1 VGDVSSLLKSTVATL
16 DPAQPV
22 KAPIPM
28 ETYVT
33 RNLSTSQFQ
42 MQTLGL
48 FAGGGLVIASCGL
61 YALLTFLVSASRREW
76 AVRLALGATGV
87 QLRQHV
93 IRQAGLYGISGVV
106 VGLVLYAL
114 SSRALAAVTYGTPV
128 WNPWFVLAAALT
140 MIAVCIGAALGPAM
154 RASRIAPREALAE

>member
-1 VGDVSSLLKSTVATL
+1 
-16 DPAQPV
+16 
-22 KAPIPM
+22 
-28 ETYVT
+28 
-33 RNLSTSQFQ
+33 

-48 FAGGGLVIASCGL
+48 FAGGGLLIASCGL

-93 IRQAGLYGISGVV
+93 IREAGLYGISGVV

-114 SSRALAAVTYGTPV
+114 SS
-128 WNPWFVLAAALT
+128 
-140 MIAVCIGAALGPAM
+140 
-154 RASRIAPREALAE
+154 PRWPR